1 MTKKDRMLADIMKHL
16 SDYSVTELT
25 PLLAELSKTDDD
37 IAKDIAID
45 VMMEADC
52 SNTIN

>member
-1 MTKKDRMLADIMKHL
+1 MSKKDRMLADIMKHL
-16 SDYSVTELT
+16 SEYSITELT

-37 IAKDIAID
+37 IAKDIATDILMD
-45 VMMEADC
+45 ADC